1 MKKGVLFID
10 FEEFKPETYKGLYVS
25 FVDNDT
31 HGQKKTF
38 YSGNF
43 LKDYKD
49 FSKWMK
55 SNRDVSVMY
64 SSSWDGYLMDYD
76 AAIEKILKK
85 LYPGV

>member
-43 LKDYKD
+43 LIDYKD
-49 FSKWMK
+49 FSEWLNN
-55 SNRDVSVMY
+55 SRGTSIIY
-64 SSSWDGYLMDYD
+64 SSSWEDYLMDYD
-76 AAIEKILKK
+76 AAIEDILKK
-85 LYPGV
+85 LG